1 MDIIS
6 KAMHFAVDAHKGER
20 RKGDGEPLVLHARET
35 ASVVA
40 TLTED
45 ETVIAAAVLHDTVED
60 SNITLDTIRAEFGD
74 RVAELVA
81 AETENKRRDVP
92 ADVSWKIRKEEA
104 REVLKNTKDT
114 AVKMIFLGDKLSNMR
129 SFYNLKQRL
138 GDKMW
143 ERFNQKNSKEHH
155 WYYRTIADNL
165 KDFADTLAFKEYDG
179 LVSLVF
185 NEAKGE
191 KR

>member
-20 RKGDGEPLVLHARET
+20 RKGDGEPLVLHAMET

-104 REVLKNTKDT
+104 IEVLKNTKDT

>member
-6 KAMHFAVDAHKGER
+6 KAMHFAIDAHKGER
-20 RKGDGEPLVLHARET
+20 RKGDGEPLVLHAMEA

-40 TLTED
+40 TLTKD

-60 SNITLDTIRAEFGD
+60 SDVSLDTIRAEFGG

-81 AETENKRRDVP
+81 AETENKRRDIP
-92 ADVSWKIRKEEA
+92 ADISWKIRKEEA
-104 REVLKNTKDT
+104 IEVLKNTNDT

-165 KDFADTLAFKEYDG
+165 RDFADTLAFKEYDG

-185 NEAKGE
+185 NEPKGE

>member
-6 KAMHFAVDAHKGER
+6 KAMHFAIDAHKGER
-20 RKGDGEPLVLHARET
+20 RKGDGEPLVLHAMEA

-40 TLTED
+40 TLTKD

-60 SNITLDTIRAEFGD
+60 SDVTLDIIRTEFGS

-81 AETENKRRDVP
+81 AETENKRKDVP
-92 ADVSWKIRKEEA
+92 ADISWKIRKEEA
-104 REVLKNTKDT
+104 IEVLKNTNDT

-138 GDKMW
+138 GNKMW
-143 ERFNQKNSKEHH
+143 ERFNQKNSEEHH

-185 NEAKGE
+185 NETKGE

>member
-6 KAMHFAVDAHKGER
+6 KAMHFAIDAHKGER
-20 RKGDGEPLVLHARET
+20 RKGDGEPFVLHAMEA
-35 ASVVA
+35 ASIVA
-40 TLTED
+40 TLTKD

-60 SNITLDTIRAEFGD
+60 SDVTLDTIHAEFGG

-81 AETENKRRDVP
+81 AETENKRRDIP
-92 ADVSWKIRKEEA
+92 ADISWKIRKEEA
-104 REVLKNTKDT
+104 IEVLKNTNDT
-114 AVKMIFLGDKLSNMR
+114 DVKMIFLGDKLSNMR

-143 ERFNQKNSKEHH
+143 ERFNQKNSEEHH

-185 NEAKGE
+185 NETKGE

>member
-20 RKGDGEPLVLHARET
+20 RKGDGEPLVLHAMEA

-40 TLTED
+40 TLTKD
-45 ETVIAAAVLHDTVED
+45 ENVIAASVLHDTVED
-60 SNITLDTIRAEFGD
+60 SDVTLDTIRAEFGS

-81 AETENKRRDVP
+81 AETENKRRDIP
-92 ADVSWKIRKEEA
+92 ADISWKIRKEEA
-104 REVLKNTKDT
+104 IEVLKNTNDT

-143 ERFNQKNSKEHH
+143 ERFNQKSPEEHH
-155 WYYRTIADNL
+155 WYYRTIAENL
-165 KDFADTLAFKEYDG
+165 RDFADTLAFKEYDG

-185 NEAKGE
+185 NEIKGE